1 MKGFAEYASRSLGIK
16 LPEDYTSFMETYG
29 KKLAEDPIG
38 EKSWIRGLG
47 SPEFVIGTT
56 LAFRSTLPGFSSKRV
71 VIGYMG
77 TKTIMVNRTYEDI
90 DEYLVLDAGDGS
102 ILTVDSVGVTTTRI
116 ASSFEE
122 WIIPEFLRA
131 TLREKYTSNLIAV
144 VFDESVKA
152 EEARLM
158 LLELKHEGFVD
169 LEDVVV
175 LVKDHYETVRYHGM
189 HEQAVK
195 EGLLGSITGFIVGS
209 ILVNPLV
216 GGALGLI
223 SGAVAASLAKSGI
236 DDQFVED
243 LSKNFKAGCS
253 ALFALV
259 RKADPDRVGEAFA
272 GFGGKILVSSLS
284 EEQEAVIQAS
294 LDERRENSEQ
304 LSRGSYKSTAVSHV
318 LPEHPE
324 Q

>member
-1 MKGFAEYASRSLGIK
+1 MEGFAEYASRSLDIK
-16 LPEDYTSFMETYG
+16 LPEDYTSFMENYG
-29 KKLAEDPIG
+29 KKLAEDPVR
-38 EKSWIRGLG
+38 EKSWIHGLG

-56 LAFRSTLPGFSSKRV
+56 LAFRSTLPGFGSKRV

-77 TKTIMVNRTYEDI
+77 TKTIIVNRTYEDI

-102 ILTVDSVGVTTTRI
+102 ILTVDSLGVTTRI

-122 WIIPEFLRA
+122 WIMPEFLRA
-131 TLREKYTSNLIAV
+131 TLKDKYTSNLIAV
-144 VFDESVKA
+144 VFDEPVKA

-158 LLELKHEGFVD
+158 LLELKREGFVD

-175 LVKDHYETVRYHGM
+175 LVKDQYGTVRYHGM

-195 EGLLGSITGFIVGS
+195 EGLLGSITGFILGI
-209 ILVNPLV
+209 ILFNPLV
-216 GGALGLI
+216 GGALGLV

-272 GFGGKILVSSLS
+272 GFGGRVLVSSLS
-284 EEQEAVIQAS
+284 EEQEAAIQAS
-294 LDERRENSEQ
+294 LDERGRTQSN
-304 LSRGSYKSTAVSHV
+304 
-318 LPEHPE
+318 
-324 Q
+324 

>member
-1 MKGFAEYASRSLGIK
+1 MEGFAEYASRSLGIK
-16 LPEDYTSFMETYG
+16 LPEDYTSFMENYG
-29 KKLAEDPIG
+29 KKLPEDPIG

-77 TKTIMVNRTYEDI
+77 TKTIIVNKAYEDI

-102 ILTVDSVGVTTTRI
+102 ILTVDSVGVTTRI

-158 LLELKHEGFVD
+158 LLELKREGFVD

-175 LVKDHYETVRYHGM
+175 LVKDQYGTVRYHGM

-209 ILVNPLV
+209 ILFNPLV
-216 GGALGLI
+216 GGALGLV

-243 LSKNFKAGCS
+243 LSKNFKTGCS

-272 GFGGKILVSSLS
+272 GFGGKVLVSSLS
-284 EEQEAVIQAS
+284 EEQEAAIQAS
-294 LDERRENSEQ
+294 LDERRETAEQ
-304 LSRGSYKSTAVSHV
+304 LSRGSKKSTAASHV

>member
-1 MKGFAEYASRSLGIK
+1 MEGFAEYTSRSLDIK
-16 LPEDYTSFMETYG
+16 LPEDYTSFIENYG
-29 KKLAEDPIG
+29 KKLPEDPVR

-77 TKTIMVNRTYEDI
+77 TNTIIVNRTYEDI

-102 ILTVDSVGVTTTRI
+102 ILTVDSVGVTTRI
-116 ASSFEE
+116 ASSFED
-122 WIIPEFLRA
+122 WINPEFLRA
-131 TLREKYTSNLIAV
+131 TLREKYTSKLIAV
-144 VFDESVKA
+144 VSDESVKA

-158 LLELKHEGFVD
+158 LLELKRGGFVD

-175 LVKDHYETVRYHGM
+175 LVKDQHGTVRYHGM

-209 ILVNPLV
+209 ILLNPLA
-216 GGALGLI
+216 GGALGLV

-272 GFGGKILVSSLS
+272 GFGGKVLVSSLS
-284 EEQEAVIQAS
+284 EEQEAAVQAS
-294 LDERRENSEQ
+294 LDERRETAEQ
-304 LSRGSYKSTAVSHV
+304 SSRGSKKSTAASHV